1 MVSADDHARFAANE
15 KQQSASLK
23 APVTRHCT
31 EPTAVAIVRQSREPS
46 STSARPLHRRRVPIW
61 KPRLLMYGR
70 IRTRA
75 HRGSARPSRSKPSKA
90 RAPTD
95 RVRPAAPRSGFRR
108 SDVAVAFSVALPWQP
123 RFPRVSRSAPVY
135 PAETG
140 ATHDF
145 RSCSGSYRGLVRR
158 HVRAGGPSAD
168 RTWKHDPVNAVGK
181 FPAAAP

>member
-75 HRGSARPSRSKPSKA
+75 HRGSARPSRSKRSKA

-95 RVRPAAPRSGFRR
+95 RVRPAAPRR
-108 SDVAVAFSVALPWQP
+108 AFDDLTLLS
-123 RFPRVSRSAPVY
+123 RFLWRCHGSLDFLGYRVGAPVY
-135 PAETG
+135 PVETG

-145 RSCSGSYRGLVRR
+145 RSCSGSYRGPVRR
-158 HVRAGGPSAD
+158 HVRADGPSAD
-168 RTWKHDPVNAVGK
+168 RGK
-181 FPAAAP
+181 PMRWQMET